1 MLEVVLEVAPARSCM
16 LEVADLAKK
25 KIDGWPAHM
34 LATIAKNGKIR
45 ARRTEK
51 LGSSEF
57 PGRCCTS
64 KCWLGVWTHS

>member
-1 MLEVVLEVAPARSCM
+1 M
-16 LEVADLAKK
+16 LEVADLAQK

-64 KCWLGVWTHS
+64 KCWLEFGHTAEHSLQNVVDLMD